1 MKNTLYTIALLV
13 SFSSFGQTASEY
25 FKRAYYKK
33 SDHYGAISDYI
44 KAIELNPNNDEMS
57 YINNNGEK
65 LYFSNHH
72 AYYNIGVY
80 KAKLKDYN
88 GAISDYNKAIEL
100 NPNYTKAYYNRGIS
114 KSKLKDHYGAISD
127 FNKAIELNPNY
138 TKAYYN
144 RGWSKDELKDEYGAI
159 SDYTKAIELNPN
171 FDDAYFLSLI
181 HI

>member
-1 MKNTLYTIALLV
+1 MKNILYTLALLV

-25 FKRAYYKK
+25 FKRANYNK

-88 GAISDYNKAIEL
+88 GAISSY
-100 NPNYTKAYYNRGIS
+100 
-114 KSKLKDHYGAISD
+114 
-127 FNKAIELNPNY
+127 NKAIELNPNY

-144 RGWSKDELKDEYGAI
+144 RGWSKDKLKDHYGAI
-159 SDYTKAIELNPN
+159 SDYIKAIELDPN
-171 FDDAYFLSLI
+171 YTDAYSNRGISKEDLGDLNGACADWKKAAELGNTKAAGWVANQCN
-181 HI
+181 

>member
-1 MKNTLYTIALLV
+1 MKNTLYTLALIV

-88 GAISDYNKAIEL
+88 GAISDYTKAIEL
-100 NPNYTKAYYNRGIS
+100 NPNYTKAYYNRGIA
-114 KSKLKDHYGAISD
+114 KENLGDLNGACAD
-127 FNKAIELNPNY
+127 WKKAAELGNTN
-138 TKAYYN
+138 AAEWVAN
-144 RGWSKDELKDEYGAI
+144 QC
-159 SDYTKAIELNPN
+159 N
-171 FDDAYFLSLI
+171 
-181 HI
+181 